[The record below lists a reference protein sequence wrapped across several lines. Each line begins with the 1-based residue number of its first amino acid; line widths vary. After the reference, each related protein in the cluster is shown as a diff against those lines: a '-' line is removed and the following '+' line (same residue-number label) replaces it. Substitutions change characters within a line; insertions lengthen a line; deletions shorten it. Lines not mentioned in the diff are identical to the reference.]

1 MENASLSISFS
12 DSLKEDVVSCVSE
25 FAEIGLDA
33 IMNDGILKDVP
44 IVSTAVSL
52 YKIGNSFKER
62 HNIKKLIVFLNEFNN
77 GIENPKKR
85 RAYREKFSANDSFR
99 NQQIEYLLVLIDR
112 YISYDKPLMLAKL
125 YLAYLDDLID
135 WNAFSSYAEI
145 IDSFL
150 PGDRERLIEEGPFVT
165 HYNQIDSSILRLSSS
180 GLLIQ
185 TNDSSLTV
193 DDGRGG
199 FMVTSSSMEKAR
211 TKEKIFDKTEFGHI
225 LSVILK
231 DD

>member
-1 MENASLSISFS
+1 MENSSLSISFS

-25 FAEIGLDA
+25 FAEMGLDA

-44 IVSTAVSL
+44 IVCTAVSL

-62 HNIKKLIVFLNEFNN
+62 YNIKKLIVFLNEFNN

-85 RAYREKFSANDSFR
+85 QAYREKFSANDGFR

-135 WNAFSSYAEI
+135 WNDFSSYAEI

-150 PGDRERLIEEGPFVT
+150 PGDRERLIEEAPFVT

-211 TKEKIFDKTEFGHI
+211 TKEKIFNKTEFGHI

>member
-1 MENASLSISFS
+1 MDNTSLSISFS
-12 DSLKEDVVSCVSE
+12 DSLKEDAVSCISE

-33 IMNDGILKDVP
+33 IMDDGILKDVP
-44 IVSTAVSL
+44 IISTAVSL
-52 YKIGNSFKER
+52 YKIGNGVKER

-77 GIENPKKR
+77 GIVNPEKR
-85 RAYREKFSANDSFR
+85 QDYREKFSTDDSFR
-99 NQQIEYLLVLIDR
+99 NQQIEYLLILIDR
-112 YISYDKPLMLAKL
+112 YISYDKPQMLAKL
-125 YLAYLDDLID
+125 YLAYLDNLID

-150 PGDRERLIEEGPFVT
+150 PGDRERLVKEGPFVT

-193 DDGRGG
+193 DDDRGG
-199 FMVTSSSMEKAR
+199 FMVTASSMTKAR
-211 TKEKIFDKTEFGHI
+211 TKEKIFGKTEFGHI
-225 LSVILK
+225 LSEILSK
-231 DD
+231 